1 MKRHKMLTESA
12 YSTTFEDDSDATNCS
27 NSTYPPTFDNE
38 TLDTMNYCPSFKNP
52 ISNLILVVL
61 YSFVCLVGVV
71 GNSLVIFVVLKFK

>member
-1 MKRHKMLTESA
+1 MITENV
-12 YSTTFEDDSDATNCS
+12 YPCTFEDDANATNCS
-27 NSTYPPTFDNE
+27 LSTYEPSYDNE